1 MTDQADDD
9 PDPATDADPDSTA
22 EADPD
27 PAADADPDPTAGEV
41 SDADVGIDPDAD
53 RHEYDSD
60 ADHAFPDERLNEVL
74 ARLLSDEEIVAY
86 LEAQNVN
93 PVARKGYNDHG
104 AKHVEIV
111 RDRALRLYD
120 LIKAGGVEFNGARQ
134 QGLAE
139 ADEPVI
145 IALAAT
151 LHDIGHVVHRHD
163 HPYYSIPLAA
173 DLLDDLLPAFYDV
186 ADQVRVKAE
195 VLHAILCHHTE
206 EQPLTLEAGV
216 VRIADGLDM
225 ERGRSRVPYE
235 EGGRGINTVSSQAIE
250 RVSLREG
257 DEIPVQVVIRMNNA
271 AGVYQVDSLLK
282 AKIEGSLLEDCVR
295 TVAINTHSDGTEENG
310 SIVDRIEL

>member
-1 MTDQADDD
+1 MSDPADDA
-9 PDPATDADPDSTA
+9 PDPTDGDDV
-22 EADPD
+22 
-27 PAADADPDPTAGEV
+27 PDPTADGAPDARDEI
-41 SDADVGIDPDAD
+41 DADTDAA
-53 RHEYDSD
+53 RHEYDPD
-60 ADHAFPDERLNEVL
+60 ADHAFPDDRLNEVM
-74 ARLLSDEEIVAY
+74 ARLTSDEAVVAY

-93 PVARKGYNDHG
+93 PVDRKGYNDHG

-120 LIKAGGVEFNGARQ
+120 LLKAGGVEFNGARQ
-134 QGLAE
+134 QGLDE

-145 IALAAT
+145 VALAAT

-173 DLLDDLLPAFYDV
+173 DLLDDLLPAFYGV
-186 ADQVRVKAE
+186 ADQVRLKAE

-257 DEIPVQVVIRMNNA
+257 DETPVQVVIRMNNA

-282 AKIEGSLLEDCVR
+282 AKIDGSLLEDRIR
-295 TVAINTHSDGTEENG
+295 TVAINTHSDGNDGNG

>member
-1 MTDQADDD
+1 MNDPADDA
-9 PDPATDADPDSTA
+9 PDPTDGDDV
-22 EADPD
+22 PD
-27 PAADADPDPTAGEV
+27 PTADDAPDPTAGAV
-41 SDADVGIDPDAD
+41 DDADVDTDAG
-53 RHEYDSD
+53 RHEYDPD
-60 ADHAFPDERLNEVL
+60 ADHAFPDDRLNEVL
-74 ARLLSDEEIVAY
+74 ARLESDEEVVAY

-104 AKHVEIV
+104 TKHVEIV

-120 LIKAGGVEFNGARQ
+120 LLKSGGVEFNGARQ
-134 QGLAE
+134 QGLDE

-145 IALAAT
+145 VALAAT
-151 LHDIGHVVHRHD
+151 LHDIGHVVHRDD

-173 DLLDDLLPAFYDV
+173 DLLDELLPSFYGV
-186 ADQVRVKAE
+186 ADRVRVKAE

-257 DEIPVQVVIRMNNA
+257 DETPVQVVIRMNNA

-282 AKIEGSLLEDCVR
+282 AKIDGSLLEDRVR
-295 TVAINTHSDGTEENG
+295 TVAINTHSDGGDGNG
-310 SIVDRIEL
+310 TIVDRIEL

>member
-1 MTDQADDD
+1 MTDPAESSTDPDD
-9 PDPATDADPDSTA
+9 PVPPSDGPATDPDIR
-22 EADPD
+22 PD
-27 PAADADPDPTAGEV
+27 T
-41 SDADVGIDPDAD
+41 DAD
-53 RHEYDSD
+53 RHEYDPE
-60 ADHAFPDERLNEVL
+60 ADHAFPDDRLNEML
-74 ARLLSDEEIVAY
+74 DRFAADAEITAY

-93 PVARKGYNDHG
+93 PVDRKGYNDHG

-120 LIKAGGVEFNGARQ
+120 LLKDGGVEFNGARQ
-134 QGLAE
+134 QGLDE
-139 ADEPVI
+139 ADEPVV

-173 DLLDDLLPAFYDV
+173 DLLDSLLPSFYDV
-186 ADQVRVKAE
+186 PEQVRVKAE

-235 EGGRGINTVSSQAIE
+235 EGGRGINTVSSQAIQ

-257 DEIPVQVVIRMNNA
+257 EETPAQVVIRMNNA

-282 AKIEGSLLEDCVR
+282 AKMEGSLVEDQIQ
-295 TVAINTHSDGTEENG
+295 TIAINTHSNRDGSE

>member
-1 MTDQADDD
+1 MTDPADSS
-9 PDPATDADPDSTA
+9 TDSAESPADPDESATDP
-22 EADPD
+22 ADPPTD
-27 PAADADPDPTAGEV
+27 PGLDPDT
-41 SDADVGIDPDAD
+41 DAD
-53 RHEYDSD
+53 RHEYDPD
-60 ADHAFPDERLNEVL
+60 ADHAFPDGRLNEVL
-74 ARLLSDEEIVAY
+74 DRIDSDAEITAY

-93 PVARKGYNDHG
+93 PVDRKGYNDHG
-104 AKHVEIV
+104 AKHIEIV

-120 LIKAGGVEFNGARQ
+120 LLKAGGVEFNGARQ
-134 QGLAE
+134 QGLDE
-139 ADEPVI
+139 ADEAVV

-173 DLLDDLLPAFYDV
+173 DLLDDLLPSFYDV

-250 RVSLREG
+250 RVSLRQGE
-257 DEIPVQVVIRMNNA
+257 ETPAQVVIRMNNA

-282 AKIEGSLLEDCVR
+282 AKMEGSLLEDR
-295 TVAINTHSDGTEENG
+295 IQTIAINTHSNGDGTE